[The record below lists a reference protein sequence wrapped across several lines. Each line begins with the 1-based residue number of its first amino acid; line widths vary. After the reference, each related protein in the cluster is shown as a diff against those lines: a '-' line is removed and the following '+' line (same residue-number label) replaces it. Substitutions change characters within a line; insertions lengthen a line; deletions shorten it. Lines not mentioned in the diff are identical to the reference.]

1 LGFVSGKIADVVRAK
16 QSFESFALN
25 DDFIDQ
31 SYYDQNGGVVLKDYH
46 KDWVEKLEKHD
57 KIALTAFT
65 GSGKT
70 TVPGVLYPLWKIF
83 NNPGYEVLVVSATM
97 SQSKKILNEIK
108 HHISEC
114 EYLNDLKPDDRSA
127 TWNQTEIEL
136 TNDSKIYCKPF
147 TEAVKGVHVDLVI
160 CDEAAEF
167 DDHEMYSRY
176 VVTRAESKDGT
187 VCLISTPV
195 HENDLMSK
203 MSDGTMTPKCP
214 SCGVSLDK
222 AGDGEWVCSVHGSFS
237 KEESRFDENVS
248 SRNYW
253 SKTYPVYREVEEGVD
268 GGFRLSDDKWVRPVF
283 PENFDER
290 RIRELRDED
299 MTMFQKEY
307 LCEPLAVEGDLFDP
321 NDIIELYDKS
331 EDFENNVNPRSDYY
345 MGADFA
351 VSHQGDYSVF
361 TVVEDPRG
369 GVPVVRNMERIRGMG
384 LDAQEKRIKELH
396 QIYRFKRI
404 VLDET
409 NFGTTVKKSLKEQGL
424 PIRGQGFKLKQRNNL
439 IVGLKNA
446 VEKGEL
452 ILPRGGEQAR
462 KLTDKLYEELLGF
475 GTSETQGGSITYKST
490 AKHDDTVMSLAMV
503 LTGIDDD
510 KPVVATL
517 AY

>member
-1 LGFVSGKIADVVRAK
+1 VSGKIADVVRAK

-31 SYYDQNGGVVLKDYH
+31 GYYDQNGGVVLKDYH
-46 KDWVEKLEKHD
+46 RDWVEKLEKHD

-222 AGDGEWVCSVHGSFS
+222 AGDGEWVCSVHGGFS

-253 SKTYPVYREVEEGVD
+253 SKTYPVYREVEEGSD

-321 NDIIELYDKS
+321 NDIIELYDKD
-331 EDFENNVNPRSDYY
+331 EDFEQIKKEDSRYY

-351 VSHQGDYSVF
+351 ISHQGDFSVF
-361 TVVEDPRG
+361 TVIE
-369 GVPVVRNMERIRGMG
+369 VPNGEGKPTLRWMERLRGMG
-384 LDAQEKRIKELH
+384 LDAQQDRIKDLH
-396 QIYRFKRI
+396 RI
-404 VLDET
+404 FGFEDIVIDET
-409 NFGTTVKKSLKEQGL
+409 NFGSTAKKELTQSGL
-424 PIRGQGFKLKQRNNL
+424 PITGQDFKMKARNNL
-439 IVGLKNA
+439 MVGLKNSIESEEF
-446 VEKGEL
+446 V
-452 ILPRGGEQAR
+452 IPRGGERSQR
-462 KLTDKLYEELLGF
+462 LTDKLYNELLGF
-475 GTSETQGGSITYKST
+475 GTSETQSGSITYEST

-503 LTGIDDD
+503 MSAIEQK
-510 KPVVATL
+510 KPVKAML

>member
-1 LGFVSGKIADVVRAK
+1 LVEELTEKFGRAEGKKVPSEVFELGESSIESIFEAYVNGDGYRPNGGKGKISSVSLELAEGAARMATSLGYTVTRDYFK
-16 QSFESFALN
+16 QQGEGGL
-25 DDFIDQ
+25 ID
-31 SYYDQNGGVVLKDYH
+31 G
-46 KDWVEKLEKHD
+46 
-57 KIALTAFT
+57 
-65 GSGKT
+65 
-70 TVPGVLYPLWKIF
+70 
-83 NNPGYEVLVVSATM
+83 
-97 SQSKKILNEIK
+97 
-108 HHISEC
+108 
-114 EYLNDLKPDDRSA
+114 R
-127 TWNQTEIEL
+127 EIEGNGEYHRVRYYKQ
-136 TNDSKIYCKPF
+136 TQYNKIEDDYAAYRVKSVEFERDESKVYNI
-147 TEAVKGVHVDLVI
+147 EV
-160 CDEAAEF
+160 E
-167 DDHEMYSRY
+167 DDHTYH
-176 VVTRAESKDGT
+176 TAQFA
-187 VCLISTPV
+187 V
-195 HENDLMSK
+195 HN
-203 MSDGTMTPKCP
+203 
-214 SCGVSLDK
+214 
-222 AGDGEWVCSVHGSFS
+222 
-237 KEESRFDENVS
+237 
-248 SRNYW
+248 
-253 SKTYPVYREVEEGVD
+253 
-268 GGFRLSDDKWVRPVF
+268 
-283 PENFDER
+283 
-290 RIRELRDED
+290 
-299 MTMFQKEY
+299 
-307 LCEPLAVEGDLFDP
+307 CEPLAVEGDLFDP

-331 EDFENNVNPRSDYY
+331 EDFENGVNPRSDYY

-369 GVPVVRNMERIRGMG
+369 MERIRGMG

-452 ILPRGGEQAR
+452 VLPRGGEQAR

>member
-1 LGFVSGKIADVVRAK
+1 VSDKIGDVIQAK
-16 QSFESFALN
+16 QSFEFFAKN
-25 DDFIDQ
+25 ESFIDQ
-31 SYYDQNGGVVLKDYH
+31 DYYNQNDGIQLTDYH
-46 KDWVEKLEKHD
+46 NDWIEALENHD

-108 HHISEC
+108 HHIDNC
-114 EYLNDLKPDDRSA
+114 EYLSDLKPEERSA

-136 TNDSKIYCKPF
+136 TNGSQIYCKPF

-167 DDHEMYSRY
+167 EDHEMYSRY
-176 VVTRAESKDGT
+176 VVTRSESKDGT

-214 SCGVSLDK
+214 ECKVSLDK
-222 AGDGEWVCSVHGSFS
+222 SSDEWHCDEHGAFE
-237 KEESRFDENVS
+237 KDDTIFDPMVS
-248 SRNYW
+248 ECNYW
-253 SKTYPVYREVEEGVD
+253 SKTYPVYEEVDED
-268 GGFRLSDDKWVRPVF
+268 DPDSFRLKNDKYVKPSF
-283 PENFDER
+283 PENFDAE

-331 EDFENNVNPRSDYY
+331 EDFQNTVNNDSDYY

-361 TVVEDPRG
+361 TVVEVPQG
-369 GVPVVRNMERIRGMG
+369 GTPIIRYIERIRGMG
-384 LDAQEKRIKELH
+384 LDNQESRIKDLH
-396 QIYRFKRI
+396 DIYRFEKI

-409 NFGTTVKKSLKEQGL
+409 NFGTTVKKSLKEEGL
-424 PIRGQGFKLKQRNNL
+424 PIRGQGFKLEQRNNL
-439 IVGLKNA
+439 IVGLKNR
-446 VEKGEL
+446 VEKGDL
-452 ILPRGGEQAR
+452 IIPRNGDQAQ
-462 KLTDKLYEELLGF
+462 KLTDKLYEEMLGF

-503 LTGIDDD
+503 LAGIKRR
-510 KPVVATL
+510 KPVVSKM